1 MRVRPLLTTA
11 VALSLTGLSAGVALA
26 SDDHGS
32 DDHGSDDH
40 ACAAAPRAEWKSVDD
55 ATAAVEARGYR
66 VVRIKTDD
74 GCYEA
79 YARDAAGVRYELLI
93 DPISLAIVDQER
105 DD

>member
-32 DDHGSDDH
+32 DDH

-55 ATAAVEARGYR
+55 AAAAVEARGFR

-79 YARDAAGVRYELLI
+79 YARDAAGVRYELQI